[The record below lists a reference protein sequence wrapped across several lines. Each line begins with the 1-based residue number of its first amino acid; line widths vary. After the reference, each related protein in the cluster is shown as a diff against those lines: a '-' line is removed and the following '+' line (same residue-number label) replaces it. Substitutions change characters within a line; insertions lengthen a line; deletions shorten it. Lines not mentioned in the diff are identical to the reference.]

1 MKMRYY
7 MMVALLAA
15 TSIAQAQD
23 TYLTDRLTA
32 TDDIDGT
39 ARFVGMGGALGA
51 LGADISAIS
60 SNPAAIGLYRK
71 SDIALTFG
79 AYIPQK
85 TNGWSSSHDRA
96 NFEKLARASFDQ
108 MGFVWS
114 MKVNDESLN
123 YLNIAFNYQ
132 KKANYN
138 MGFYAD
144 NLNLNGLSQM
154 DLLSE
159 LATEG
164 YDTDYNLTG
173 MAIDNEFLSKDDKGY
188 YNPYRGQEA
197 YYTRHQRGAMQAY
210 DLNFS
215 FNIRNRVYVGAT
227 LGMENGN
234 YYSWSSYSELSQ
246 DANGQLGDYT
256 LYNDRKVDARG
267 INAKFG
273 MIVRPAENCPFR
285 IGLTLETPT
294 WYRMKQS
301 TLYDLTD
308 DVLHQ
313 RTKPLE
319 SYIEYT
325 ARTPWRG
332 RLSLGS
338 TVENFLAWGI
348 EYEFANM
355 AKTRMGYPSYDN
367 DGYHNFFANTK
378 DHSMNQLTERV
389 MRGQHTLRVGLEA
402 KPVDAV
408 AIRVGYNFVSN
419 RYKKNPT
426 LDQYNLDSKSMN
438 YYTSTD
444 YMTLGAANIFTFGL
458 GFKHKKFYA
467 DLAYKYKM
475 QDGKFY
481 AFDTSF
487 AAPGS
492 QFATDNSALAGATIQ
507 PTNLELNRHQLMLTL
522 GFKL

>member
-71 SDIALTFG
+71 SDIAMTFG

-256 LYNDRKVDARG
+256 LYNDRDNQIGDTLLKHGCDPD
-267 INAKFG
+267 
-273 MIVRPAENCPFR
+273 VRMAF
-285 IGLTLETPT
+285 GLTWREMKDAQEASKNILFPT
-294 WYRMKQS
+294 SDIFVNGVPAKVAIPGYGKDCPKLDS
-301 TLYDLTD
+301 VKV
-308 DVLHQ
+308 VLHD
-313 RTKPLE
+313 
-319 SYIEYT
+319 
-325 ARTPWRG
+325 
-332 RLSLGS
+332 
-338 TVENFLAWGI
+338 GI
-348 EYEFANM
+348 AMEWKWTGTGDRYFRDV
-355 AKTRMGYPSYDN
+355 TGV
-367 DGYHNFFANTK
+367 
-378 DHSMNQLTERV
+378 TE
-389 MRGQHTLRVGLEA
+389 GG
-402 KPVDAV
+402 
-408 AIRVGYNFVSN
+408 
-419 RYKKNPT
+419 
-426 LDQYNLDSKSMN
+426 
-438 YYTSTD
+438 
-444 YMTLGAANIFTFGL
+444 
-458 GFKHKKFYA
+458 GFK
-467 DLAYKYKM
+467 
-475 QDGKFY
+475 
-481 AFDTSF
+481 
-487 AAPGS
+487 
-492 QFATDNSALAGATIQ
+492 
-507 PTNLELNRHQLMLTL
+507 LELNRTKRYSDSFGRAYAVFRKGPDGLYRFTGMQDA
-522 GFKL
+522 